1 MLFKIAVCDDE
12 NPFRDYL
19 KGIIGEIL
27 KERQIDFV
35 IDSFSSGKE
44 FVKLNIDM
52 AKYHIIFLDI
62 NMDDMDGMETAKY
75 LRKLCKET
83 YVVFVTAYIKYT
95 LEGYKVDA
103 IRYLLKN
110 TPGFEIS
117 VEESLNAILEKMNY
131 NNRIQNF
138 HFKEGQKKLN
148 PDKIIYIESRLHDV
162 FFHVLENDVAVYSLA
177 ATLNQIEEKI
187 NDRRFLRI
195 HQSYLVNMEFIKC
208 MKTQTVTLL
217 DDTVIQISKLRY
229 RHVRE
234 KYADYRG
241 KM

>member
-1 MLFKIAVCDDE
+1 MEQRK
-12 NPFRDYL
+12 
-19 KGIIGEIL
+19 
-27 KERQIDFV
+27 
-35 IDSFSSGKE
+35 
-44 FVKLNIDM
+44 M
-52 AKYHIIFLDI
+52 KYHIDTFLSGMDFLSSNRDGGNYDIIFLDI

-110 TPGFEIS
+110 ISGFEIS

-138 HFKEGQKKLN
+138 HFKEGAKKLN

-162 FFHVLENDVAVYSLA
+162 FFHVLENDAVVYSLE

-187 NDRRFLRI
+187 NDGRFLRI
-195 HQSYLVNMEFIKC
+195 HQSYLVNMEFIKS

-241 KM
+241 EM